1 MLGLGLMLCATQA
14 CLAQVPCRRAETRD
28 PAVLARLAQ
37 MGDYLRSLKSFTVKA
52 DTAKDEVLESGQKV
66 QFGGTLEYRY
76 ATPDK
81 LRASI
86 RTDRKWRDFYFDGKT
101 LTQVAPRM
109 GYYGSVQLPGK
120 VGEVMTGLAQR
131 YDIDMPLA
139 DLFYWGTPSSGVD
152 DVTAAT
158 LIGPARIGGI
168 ETDHFALRQAGVDW
182 QIWIER
188 GARPLPRKL
197 VITTTEEPAQPQY
210 SATLKLGPGRA
221 DACSGVHLC
230 PAQGCPP
237 HRADARGQDQLNE
250 SRRHEPDFKHL
261 PSTAAAAARAPACW
275 PVRWPPWC
283 SPRCQATR
291 WPAGR

>member
-1 MLGLGLMLCATQA
+1 MLGLALMLGATQV
-14 CLAQVPCRRAETRD
+14 CLAQGAVAAAAETRD

-52 DTAKDEVLESGQKV
+52 ETAKDEVLQTGQKV

-109 GYYGSVQLPGK
+109 GYYGSVQIPGK

-168 ETDHFALRQAGVDW
+168 ETEHFALRQAGVDW

-210 SATLKLGPGRA
+210 SATLSWDLGA
-221 DACSGVHLC
+221 HDACSGVYLC
-230 PAQGCPP
+230 AAQGCPS
-237 HRADARGQDQLNE
+237 HRVDAPGQDQLNE
-250 SRRHEPDFKHL
+250 SRRHEPHI
-261 PSTAAAAARAPACW
+261 
-275 PVRWPPWC
+275 
-283 SPRCQATR
+283 
-291 WPAGR
+291 

>member
-1 MLGLGLMLCATQA
+1 MLSSATAVSARRASRHALLGLGLLLCATQA
-14 CLAQVPCRRAETRD
+14 CLAQAAAAPAEERD
-28 PAVLARLAQ
+28 PAVFSRLAQ
-37 MGDYLRSLKSFTVKA
+37 MGDYLRSLPSFVVKA
-52 DTAKDEVLESGQKV
+52 ETAKDEVLESGQKV
-66 QFGGTLEYRY
+66 QFSGTLEYRY
-76 ATPDK
+76 AKPDW
-81 LRASI
+81 LRASV
-86 RTDRKWRDFYFDGKT
+86 RTDRKWREFYFDGKT

-109 GYYGSVQLPGK
+109 GYYGSVQIPGK

-168 ETDHFALRQAGVDW
+168 ETEHFALRQAGVDW

-210 SATLKLGPGRA
+210 SATLSWDLGAHTP
-221 DACSGVHLC
+221 
-230 PAQGCPP
+230 
-237 HRADARGQDQLNE
+237 
-250 SRRHEPDFKHL
+250 
-261 PSTAAAAARAPACW
+261 AAAFTYAPPKGAHRIELT
-275 PVRWPPWC
+275 PL
-283 SPRCQATR
+283 AKTN
-291 WPAGR
+291 

>member
-1 MLGLGLMLCATQA
+1 LRNPVAAALARRASYRAMLGLGLMLGATQV
-14 CLAQVPCRRAETRD
+14 CLAQGAVAAAETRD
-28 PAVLARLAQ
+28 PAVLARLVQ

-52 DTAKDEVLESGQKV
+52 ETAKDEVLQTGQKV

-76 ATPDK
+76 VTPDK

-101 LTQVAPRM
+101 LTEVAPRM
-109 GYYGSVQLPGK
+109 GYYGSVELPGK

-139 DLFYWGTPSSGVD
+139 DLFYWGSPSSGVD
-152 DVTAAT
+152 DLTAAT

-168 ETDHFALRQAGVDW
+168 ETEHFALRQAGVDW

-210 SATLKLGPGRA
+210 SATLSWDLGAKTPSAAFGYA
-221 DACSGVHLC
+221 
-230 PAQGCPP
+230 PP
-237 HRADARGQDQLNE
+237 KGAHRIEL
-250 SRRHEPDFKHL
+250 
-261 PSTAAAAARAPACW
+261 APLAK
-275 PVRWPPWC
+275 
-283 SPRCQATR
+283 TN
-291 WPAGR
+291 

>member
-1 MLGLGLMLCATQA
+1 LARRSPHRTLLGLGLMLCATQA
-14 CLAQVPCRRAETRD
+14 CLAQSAAPASEARD
-28 PAVLARLAQ
+28 PAVLARLAK

-52 DTAKDEVLESGQKV
+52 ETAKDEVLNTGQKV

-76 ATPDK
+76 AMPDK

-109 GYYGSVQLPGK
+109 GYYGSVQIPGK

-139 DLFYWGTPSSGVD
+139 DLFYWGTPASGVD
-152 DVTAAT
+152 DVTSAT
-158 LIGPARIGGI
+158 LIGPARIGGV

-210 SATLKLGPGRA
+210 SATLNWDLG
-221 DACSGVHLC
+221 
-230 PAQGCPP
+230 AQTP
-237 HRADARGQDQLNE
+237 
-250 SRRHEPDFKHL
+250 
-261 PSTAAAAARAPACW
+261 AAAFTYSPPKGAHRIELAPVAK
-275 PVRWPPWC
+275 
-283 SPRCQATR
+283 TN
-291 WPAGR
+291 